1 MIAWTHAFAS
11 MPREAKRLLRRRADV
26 EVKRF
31 GSAAPFESTPNF
43 VSRTTFCSSTDEIL
57 PSAAADAVGE
67 FFLRDWA

>member
-31 GSAAPFESTPNF
+31 VRRPLNLLQ
-43 VSRTTFCSSTDEIL
+43 IL
-57 PSAAADAVGE
+57 YRVQRFAFRRDLPADAVGE